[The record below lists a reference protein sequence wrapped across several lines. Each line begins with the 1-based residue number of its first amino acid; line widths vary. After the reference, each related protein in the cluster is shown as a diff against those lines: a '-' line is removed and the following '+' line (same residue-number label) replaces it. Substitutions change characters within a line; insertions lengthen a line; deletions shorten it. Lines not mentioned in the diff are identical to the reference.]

1 MSMRNTSRGGRRMY
15 EQSSEVMSIGAEES
29 SIHHRPLRD
38 HPGSGEIWR
47 VLSRRQRW
55 VNSNISMADSS
66 VFIHLVWETDEGNHP
81 QSDLAARIIVVCF
94 VVLFF
99 ITLFCYPLVCSIKR
113 NKNEQ
118 CIETNHRRFALK
130 FENPKRAWRELSSS
144 SSSSFDGVSFSGLGS
159 SLGASSL
166 SFFCSFSFTAF
177 CSFFISYT
185 IQFMNYTNEHTL
197 SKADVLHLFLLLLL
211 VGHGQRRLHIIHCSR
226 LYIQHASQVS
236 LV

>member
-1 MSMRNTSRGGRRMY
+1 MSMRNTSRGGQRMY
-15 EQSSEVMSIGAEES
+15 EQSSEVMSIGAEEP

-47 VLSRRQRW
+47 VLSRRQGW
-55 VNSNISMADSS
+55 VNSNISMAGSS

-94 VVLFF
+94 VVILF

-144 SSSSFDGVSFSGLGS
+144 FDGVSFSGLGS
-159 SLGASSL
+159 SLGVSSF
-166 SFFCSFSFTAF
+166 SFFCSSSFSLTAF

-185 IQFMNYTNEHTL
+185 IQSMNYTNEHTF